1 MINTLIEQDFTEALF
16 TDEEGWTVINPL
28 YIIGSTPITSF
39 SAFTD
44 VFGGTNKFG
53 TSNSSPTKY
62 TKIGKVFSGLTT
74 HDYLEFTVTLY
85 TFGEYIQ
92 INQFTS

>member
-1 MINTLIEQDFTEALF
+1 MINTLIESDFTAALL

-28 YIIGSTPITSF
+28 YIIGSTSPITSI
-39 SAFTD
+39 SASPD

-62 TKIGKVFSGLTT
+62 TKIGKIFSGLTT

-85 TFGEYIQ
+85 TFGG
-92 INQFTS
+92 